1 MVQLSHPY
9 VTTDTYIHT
18 HNMPCAVLSHSPI
31 RLSETLRTVDHRIHI
46 TLYSSSVESLSSV
59 QLFETPW
66 TVAHQASLSITNS
79 RSLLKP
85 MAIELVMPSNYHILC
100 PLLLLPSIFLSIMVF
115 SNVSPLHQVVKI
127 LELHLRFQSF
137 Q

>member
-1 MVQLSHPY
+1 MSKEKSQREMRVFPHLQLQ
-9 VTTDTYIHT
+9 V
-18 HNMPCAVLSHSPI
+18 
-31 RLSETLRTVDHRIHI
+31 
-46 TLYSSSVESLSSV
+46 SSV
-59 QLFETPW
+59 QSFSHVQLLAIPW

-100 PLLLLPSIFLSIMVF
+100 PLLFLPSIFLSIMVF

-127 LELHLRFQSF
+127 LELHLQFQSF